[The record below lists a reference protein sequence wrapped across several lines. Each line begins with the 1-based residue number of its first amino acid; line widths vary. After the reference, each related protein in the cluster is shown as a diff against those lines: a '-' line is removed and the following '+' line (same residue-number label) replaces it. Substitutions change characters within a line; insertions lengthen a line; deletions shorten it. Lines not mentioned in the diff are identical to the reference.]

1 VSRPRPPLVAGL
13 THGVGTSTVATALHG
28 RDGGRCE
35 GSADILVCGASG
47 DALRAADAVAGATIG
62 TLPVLAIPL
71 ATPAAGPPRAR
82 MRLFEKRFRAV
93 VLLPHVPRW
102 HGLDQ
107 PLDEVAVVLAQ
118 EVEQLPRPLRAYAA
132 ALRQLAA
139 AVLGSGSLDHPMPP
153 TVPRPRT
160 VELWRG
166 LQHVE
171 KGVAPRPSVVATPH
185 PVRLVSPQAERKEIP
200 PTTDTC
206 ASRSRLVLRRGLVP
220 TRPTGPWRA
229 G

>member
-1 VSRPRPPLVAGL
+1 MSRPRQPLVAGL
-13 THGVGTSTVATALHG
+13 SHGVGCSTLAIALHG

-35 GSADILVCGASG
+35 GSADIVVCGASG
-47 DALRAADAVAGATIG
+47 DALRAAETVAEAAVGK
-62 TLPVLAIPL
+62 LPVLAISL
-71 ATPAAGPPRAR
+71 TTPSPGPPRGW
-82 MRLFEKRFRAV
+82 MRLLEQHFSAV

-107 PLDEVAVVLAQ
+107 PLDEVALVLAQ

-139 AVLGSGSLDHPMPP
+139 AVLRTGCLDRPMAPP
-153 TVPRPRT
+153 VPRPRT

-166 LQHVE
+166 LQPVE
-171 KGVAPRPSVVATPH
+171 KGVAPRPAVVAAPH
-185 PVRLVSPQAERKEIP
+185 PVRLVPPQPERKEATP
-200 PTTDTC
+200 AADTC
-206 ASRSRLVLRRGLVP
+206 ASRSRLVLRRGLIP
-220 TRPTGPWRA
+220 ARPSGPWRA